1 VVECQPPDDEGDGMK
16 VQIKV
21 TVEVDPT
28 EWAEEFGCE
37 RREVREDVRRYFAQ
51 HIDGASAVEDA
62 SLTVRV
68 A

>member
-1 VVECQPPDDEGDGMK
+1 MK

-21 TVEVDPT
+21 TVEVDPA
-28 EWAEEFGCE
+28 EWMSEYGCE
-37 RREVREDVRRYFAQ
+37 RSEVREDVRAYFTQQIVAAPA
-51 HIDGASAVEDA
+51 IEEA

>member
-1 VVECQPPDDEGDGMK
+1 MK

-21 TVEVDPT
+21 TVEVDPA
-28 EWAEEFGCE
+28 EWMSEYGCE
-37 RREVREDVRRYFAQ
+37 RDEVREDVRRYFEHQIVAAPA
-51 HIDGASAVEDA
+51 IEDA